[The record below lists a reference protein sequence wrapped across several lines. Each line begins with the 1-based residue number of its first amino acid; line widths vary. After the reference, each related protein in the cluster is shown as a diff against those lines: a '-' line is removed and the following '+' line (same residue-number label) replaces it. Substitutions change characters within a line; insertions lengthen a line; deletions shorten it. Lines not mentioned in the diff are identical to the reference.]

1 MRRKIE
7 LEYIFSS
14 SVKVLFSRL
23 STPAGLSEWFADD
36 VFQKGNQFIFI
47 WNGSEQPATLV
58 ELKSN
63 AVVRFR
69 WDDAEEEDE
78 YFEFNIHVEPLTGD
92 VALIITDFADEDEVN
107 DTIELWNKTNGYPC
121 TGTWGPDLYGFDD
134 QRESIV
140 NKKTYLCTCFEDFDN
155 VQVTYWQMKKLHI
168 FMLKSFIG
176 PFVATFFISMFV
188 LIMQFLWRM
197 IDEIVGKGLEFTVIA
212 ELLIYVRPLWYPWH
226 CRWQYCFHR
235 S

>member
-92 VALIITDFADEDEVN
+92 VALIITDFADEGDVE
-107 DTIELWNKTNGYPC
+107 DATRLWNTQMDELRRV
-121 TGTWGPDLYGFDD
+121 TG
-134 QRESIV
+134 
-140 NKKTYLCTCFEDFDN
+140 
-155 VQVTYWQMKKLHI
+155 M
-168 FMLKSFIG
+168 
-176 PFVATFFISMFV
+176 
-188 LIMQFLWRM
+188 
-197 IDEIVGKGLEFTVIA
+197 
-212 ELLIYVRPLWYPWH
+212 
-226 CRWQYCFHR
+226 
-235 S
+235 

>member
-92 VALIITDFADEDEVN
+92 VALFITDFVD
-107 DTIELWNKTNGYPC
+107 
-121 TGTWGPDLYGFDD
+121 
-134 QRESIV
+134 
-140 NKKTYLCTCFEDFDN
+140 
-155 VQVTYWQMKKLHI
+155 
-168 FMLKSFIG
+168 
-176 PFVATFFISMFV
+176 
-188 LIMQFLWRM
+188 
-197 IDEIVGKGLEFTVIA
+197 
-212 ELLIYVRPLWYPWH
+212 
-226 CRWQYCFHR
+226 
-235 S
+235 

>member
-78 YFEFNIHVEPLTGD
+78 YF
-92 VALIITDFADEDEVN
+92 ALIITDFADEDEVN
-107 DTIELWNKTNGYPC
+107 DTIELWNK
-121 TGTWGPDLYGFDD
+121 
-134 QRESIV
+134 
-140 NKKTYLCTCFEDFDN
+140 
-155 VQVTYWQMKKLHI
+155 QMDILHRN
-168 FMLKSFIG
+168 LG
-176 PFVATFFISMFV
+176 A
-188 LIMQFLWRM
+188 
-197 IDEIVGKGLEFTVIA
+197 
-212 ELLIYVRPLWYPWH
+212 
-226 CRWQYCFHR
+226 
-235 S
+235 

>member
-47 WNGSEQPATLV
+47 WNGSELPDTLV
-58 ELKSN
+58 ELNSN
-63 AVVRFR
+63 AAVRFR

-107 DTIELWNKTNGYPC
+107 DTIELWNK
-121 TGTWGPDLYGFDD
+121 
-134 QRESIV
+134 
-140 NKKTYLCTCFEDFDN
+140 
-155 VQVTYWQMKKLHI
+155 QMDILHRN
-168 FMLKSFIG
+168 LG
-176 PFVATFFISMFV
+176 A
-188 LIMQFLWRM
+188 
-197 IDEIVGKGLEFTVIA
+197 
-212 ELLIYVRPLWYPWH
+212 
-226 CRWQYCFHR
+226 
-235 S
+235 

>member
-1 MRRKIE
+1 MCNGDETQKSWKP
-7 LEYIFSS
+7 LLNTIF
-14 SVKVLFSRL
+14 VLR
-23 STPAGLSEWFADD
+23 GLSEWFADD

-107 DTIELWNKTNGYPC
+107 DTIELWNK
-121 TGTWGPDLYGFDD
+121 
-134 QRESIV
+134 
-140 NKKTYLCTCFEDFDN
+140 
-155 VQVTYWQMKKLHI
+155 QMDILHRN
-168 FMLKSFIG
+168 LG
-176 PFVATFFISMFV
+176 A
-188 LIMQFLWRM
+188 
-197 IDEIVGKGLEFTVIA
+197 
-212 ELLIYVRPLWYPWH
+212 
-226 CRWQYCFHR
+226 
-235 S
+235 